1 MMNTRLAHV
10 LLIGAVPIAIPTK
23 TESWGAN
30 GHRVVAEIASRHLGS
45 ASASAVA
52 RILGP
57 GELRLARAATW
68 PDEIRSNPRWRD
80 IAPWHYMTVEDTA
93 DYRSEIGP
101 AATIDGVRNVAQ
113 AIQFFADVLRGNSDK
128 RAQFEAY
135 MSTRVVEP
143 YLGSVEAAALS
154 LIVHFVG
161 DVHQPLHVGRG
172 QDLGGNRI
180 RLNWFESPSNLH
192 SVWDQGLIEKQALSF
207 TELATM
213 IDVTRPEDVREW
225 QDDPLDAWVR
235 ESMELRRQ
243 VYHFPALPD
252 LAYDYAYQNTET
264 VNGRLLIG
272 GVRLAGLLDSV
283 FR

>member
-1 MMNTRLAHV
+1 MMNTRLARV
-10 LLIGAVPIAIPTK
+10 LLIGAVPVVFPAK

-30 GHRVVAEIASRHLGS
+30 GHRVVAEIGSRHLHS

-52 RILGP
+52 SILGR

-80 IAPWHYMTVEDTA
+80 IAPWHYLTVEDTA
-93 DYRSEIGP
+93 DYREQTRP
-101 AATIDGVRNVAQ
+101 ATTLDSVRNVAE
-113 AIQFFADVLRGNSDK
+113 AIEFFADVLRGSTAK
-128 RAQFEAY
+128 RAQFETF
-135 MSTRVVEP
+135 MSARGVEP

-154 LIVHFVG
+154 LLVHFVG

-172 QDLGGNRI
+172 EDLGGNRI
-180 RLNWFESPSNLH
+180 LLNWFRSSSNLH
-192 SVWDQGLIEKQALSF
+192 SVWDEGLIEKQGLAF

-213 IDVTRPEDVREW
+213 IDVASPEEIRDW
-225 QDDPLDAWVR
+225 QDDPLDTWVR

-252 LAYDYAYQNTET
+252 LSYDYAYQNTET
-264 VNGRLLIG
+264 ANLRLLKG
-272 GVRLAGLLDSV
+272 GIRLAGLLDSV